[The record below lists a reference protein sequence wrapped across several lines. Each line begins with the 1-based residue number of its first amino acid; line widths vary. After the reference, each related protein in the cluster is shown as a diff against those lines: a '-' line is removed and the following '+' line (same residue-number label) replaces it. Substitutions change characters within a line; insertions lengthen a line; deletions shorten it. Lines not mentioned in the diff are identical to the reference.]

1 MAKKKSGSLT
11 GGIIR
16 WFQKLFY
23 SGEYFDYQLLFVTLF
38 LVVFGL
44 VMVYSTSSYTAELR
58 EGNAA
63 YYLIRQ
69 GIFAVIGVFSMLIV
83 SKLDYRILKNISLV
97 YIGLAIVLLGLVQIM
112 GVASNGAVRWIQIGP
127 LQFQPS
133 EMAKSAI
140 VIYTAHICT
149 IRAARIGELKVVGK
163 VLVLPLIAIALI
175 AEENLSTGIICAA
188 IACVIV
194 FVTSPKIKQ
203 FFVLGGIVVLF
214 MSIFLLVAS
223 YRMERINIWLNPE
236 QYDKGYQ
243 TLQSLYAIGSGGV
256 FGKGLGQS
264 IQKLGFIPE
273 SHNDYIFSVVCEEL
287 GLFGAICV
295 IAMFMLLIWRCVII
309 AFNMQDLF
317 GALVVVG
324 ITTHIAVQVLV
335 NIAVVTNSIPPTG
348 VPLPFISYGGTALI
362 MLMTEIGIVL
372 SISRHIH
379 VAKEY

>member
-1 MAKKKSGSLT
+1 MAKRKSRGLFSE
-11 GGIIR
+11 IAQ
-16 WFQKLFY
+16 WFQNLFY
-23 SGEYFDYQLLFVTLF
+23 KGEYFDYQLFFVTMF
-38 LVVFGL
+38 LVAFGL

-69 GIFAVIGVFSMLIV
+69 GVFAVLGMVVMLGV
-83 SKLDYRILKNISLV
+83 SKLDYRVLKNISLV
-97 YIGLAIVLLGLVQIM
+97 YMGLAIALLILVQVM
-112 GVASNGAVRWIQIGP
+112 GVASHGAVRWIQIGP
-127 LQFQPS
+127 IQFQPS
-133 EMAKSAI
+133 EIAKSAI
-140 VIYTAHICT
+140 AIYTAHICT
-149 IRAARIGELKVVGK
+149 IKSARIGELKMVGK
-163 VLVLPLIAIALI
+163 VLVVPLIAIALI

-188 IACVIV
+188 IAGVIV

-203 FFVLGGIVVLF
+203 FFAIGGILLAF
-214 MSIFLLVAS
+214 MGVFLLIAS
-223 YRMERINIWLNPE
+223 YRMERIDIWLNPE
-236 QYDKGYQ
+236 KYERGYQ
-243 TLQSLYAIGSGGV
+243 TLQSLYAIGSGGL

-295 IAMFMLLIWRCVII
+295 IAMFMLLIWRCVIV
-309 AFNMQDLF
+309 AFNTQDLF

-324 ITTHIAVQVLV
+324 ITSHIAVQVLV

-362 MLMTEIGIVL
+362 MLMAEIGIVL
-372 SISRHIH
+372 SVSRHIH
-379 VAKEY
+379 MAKEY